1 VWGCFTAGE
10 SKIHHKIKEGWK
22 MQVFKKKE
30 ILKDVLEKRRNVI
43 DLIVEMKDLAGLAI
57 DLGFSALLLQDKKLA
72 EKIKELKEEMDI
84 KQYEIEIE
92 CMLAASSP
100 EQALGLT
107 SVMRVASAVADI
119 SDAVN
124 EIIDSVLRGI
134 PPHPTIKEALKAAA
148 ETIDYVNIKTDS
160 KVVGKTIDE
169 VTKGLANVI
178 GLKREEVWSYQPGGE
193 ERIRA
198 KDVLI
203 VSGGK
208 RRVSEVIKELRK

>member
-1 VWGCFTAGE
+1 
-10 SKIHHKIKEGWK
+10 

-43 DLIVEMKDLAGLAI
+43 DLIVEMKDLSGLAV

-72 EKIKELKEEMDI
+72 DKITELKEEMDI
-84 KQYEIEIE
+84 KQYEIEME
-92 CMLAASSP
+92 CMLAASNV

-124 EIIDSVLRGI
+124 ELIDSVLRGI
-134 PPHPTIKEALKAAA
+134 PPHPIIKEALKAAA
-148 ETIDYVNIKTDS
+148 ETIDYVNIKKDS

-169 VTKGLANVI
+169 VTKGLVDVI
-178 GLKREEVWSYQPGGE
+178 GLKREDVWSYQPGGE
-193 ERIRA
+193 ERIKT
-198 KDVLI
+198 KDFLI
-203 VSGGK
+203 ISGGK
-208 RRVSEVIKELRK
+208 RRVSEVIKGLRK

>member
-1 VWGCFTAGE
+1 
-10 SKIHHKIKEGWK
+10 

-30 ILKDVLEKRRNVI
+30 ILKDVIEGRRNVI
-43 DLIVEMKDLAGLAI
+43 DLIVEMKDLAGLAV

-72 EKIKELKEEMDI
+72 EKITELKEEMDM

-92 CMLAASSP
+92 CMLAASNI

-107 SVMRVASAVADI
+107 SVMRVASAVAAI

-124 EIIDSVLRGI
+124 EIVDGVLRGI

-148 ETIDYVNIKTDS
+148 KTIDYVNIKKDS
-160 KVVGKTIDE
+160 KTVGKTIQE
-169 VTKGLANVI
+169 VTKGLVDVI
-178 GLKREEVWSYQPGGE
+178 GLKREDVWSYQPGGD
-193 ERIRA
+193 ERIKA

-203 VSGGK
+203 ISGGK
-208 RRVSEVIKELRK
+208 RRVNEIIKELRK

>member
-1 VWGCFTAGE
+1 
-10 SKIHHKIKEGWK
+10 

-30 ILKDVLEKRRNVI
+30 ILKDVIEKRRNVI

-72 EKIKELKEEMDI
+72 EKITELKEEMEI
-84 KQYEIEIE
+84 KQYEIEME
-92 CMLAASSP
+92 CMLAASNV

-124 EIIDSVLRGI
+124 ELIDSVLRGI
-134 PPHPTIKEALKAAA
+134 PPHPTIQEALRAAA
-148 ETIDYVNIKTDS
+148 ETIDYVNIRKDS

-169 VTKGLANVI
+169 VTKGMVNVI
-178 GLKREEVWSYQPGGE
+178 GLKREDVWSYQPKVE
-193 ERIRA
+193 ERIKA

-203 VSGGK
+203 ISGGK
-208 RRVSEVIKELRK
+208 RRVSEVLKELKK

>member
-1 VWGCFTAGE
+1 
-10 SKIHHKIKEGWK
+10 

-30 ILKDVLEKRRNVI
+30 ILKDVIEGRRNVI
-43 DLIVEMKDLAGLAI
+43 DLIVEMKDLAGLAV

-72 EKIKELKEEMDI
+72 EKITELKEEMDM

-92 CMLAASSP
+92 CMLAASNI

-107 SVMRVASAVADI
+107 SVMRVASAVAAI

-124 EIIDSVLRGI
+124 EIIDGVLRGI

-148 ETIDYVNIKTDS
+148 NTIDYVNIKKDS
-160 KVVGKTIDE
+160 KIVGKTIQE
-169 VTKGLANVI
+169 VTKGLVDVI
-178 GLKREEVWSYQPGGE
+178 GLKREDVWSYQPGGD
-193 ERIRA
+193 ERIKA

-203 VSGGK
+203 ISGGK
-208 RRVSEVIKELRK
+208 RRVNDIIKELRK

>member
-1 VWGCFTAGE
+1 
-10 SKIHHKIKEGWK
+10 

-30 ILKDVLEKRRNVI
+30 IIKDVLDKRRNVI

-72 EKIKELKEEMDI
+72 EKITELKEEMDI
-84 KQYEIEIE
+84 KQYEIEME
-92 CMLAASSP
+92 CMLAASNV
-100 EQALGLT
+100 EQAMGLT

-134 PPHPTIKEALKAAA
+134 PPHPIIKEALKAAA
-148 ETIDYVNIKTDS
+148 ETIDYVNIRKDS

-169 VTKGLANVI
+169 VTKGLASVI
-178 GLKREEVWSYQPGGE
+178 GLKREDVWSYQPKGE
-193 ERIRA
+193 ERIKA
-198 KDVLI
+198 KDFLI
-203 VSGGK
+203 ISGGK
-208 RRVSEVIKELRK
+208 RRVDEVAKELRK

>member
-1 VWGCFTAGE
+1 
-10 SKIHHKIKEGWK
+10 

-30 ILKDVLEKRRNVI
+30 ILKDVIEGRRNVI
-43 DLIVEMKDLAGLAI
+43 DLIVEMKDLAGLAV

-72 EKIKELKEEMDI
+72 EKITELKEEMDM

-92 CMLAASSP
+92 CMLAASNI

-107 SVMRVASAVADI
+107 SVMRVASAVAAI

-124 EIIDSVLRGI
+124 EIIDGVLRGI

-148 ETIDYVNIKTDS
+148 NTIDYVNIKKES
-160 KVVGKTIDE
+160 KTVGKTIQE
-169 VTKGLANVI
+169 ITKGLVDVI
-178 GLKREEVWSYQPGGE
+178 GLKREDVWSYQPGGD
-193 ERIRA
+193 ERIKA

-203 VSGGK
+203 ISGGK
-208 RRVSEVIKELRK
+208 RRVNEIIKELRK

>member
-1 VWGCFTAGE
+1 
-10 SKIHHKIKEGWK
+10 

-30 ILKDVLEKRRNVI
+30 ILKDVIEGRRNVI
-43 DLIVEMKDLAGLAI
+43 DLIVEMKDLSGLAV

-72 EKIKELKEEMDI
+72 EKITELKEEMDM

-92 CMLAASSP
+92 CMLAASNI

-107 SVMRVASAVADI
+107 SVMRVASAVAAI

-124 EIIDSVLRGI
+124 EIIDGVLRGI

-148 ETIDYVNIKTDS
+148 NTIDYVNIKKDS
-160 KVVGKTIDE
+160 KTVGKTIQE
-169 VTKGLANVI
+169 VTKGLVDVI
-178 GLKREEVWSYQPGGE
+178 GLKREDVWSYQPGGD
-193 ERIRA
+193 ERIKA

-203 VSGGK
+203 ISGGK
-208 RRVSEVIKELRK
+208 RRVNEIIKELRK

>member
-1 VWGCFTAGE
+1 
-10 SKIHHKIKEGWK
+10 

-30 ILKDVLEKRRNVI
+30 ILKDVIEGKRNVI

-72 EKIKELKEEMDI
+72 EKITELKEEMDM

-92 CMLAASSP
+92 CMLAASNI

-107 SVMRVASAVADI
+107 SVMRVASAVAAI

-124 EIIDSVLRGI
+124 EIIDGVLRGI

-148 ETIDYVNIKTDS
+148 NTIDYISIRKDS
-160 KVVGKTIDE
+160 KIIGKTIQD
-169 VTKGLANVI
+169 VTKGLVDVI
-178 GLKREEVWSYQPGGE
+178 GLKREDVWSYQPSGD
-193 ERIRA
+193 ERIKAR
-198 KDVLI
+198 DILI
-203 VSGGK
+203 ISGGK
-208 RRVSEVIKELRK
+208 RRVNETIKELRK

>member
-1 VWGCFTAGE
+1 
-10 SKIHHKIKEGWK
+10 

-72 EKIKELKEEMDI
+72 DKITELKEEMEI
-84 KQYEIEIE
+84 KQYEIEME
-92 CMLAASSP
+92 CMLAASNV

-124 EIIDSVLRGI
+124 EIIDSILRGI
-134 PPHPTIKEALKAAA
+134 PPHPIIKEALKAAA
-148 ETIDYVNIKTDS
+148 ETIDYVNIKKDS
-160 KVVGKTIDE
+160 KVAGKTIDE
-169 VTKGLANVI
+169 ATKGLVDVI
-178 GLKREEVWSYQPGGE
+178 GLKREDVWSYQPSGE
-193 ERIRA
+193 DRIKA
-198 KDVLI
+198 KDFLI
-203 VSGGK
+203 ISGGK

>member
-1 VWGCFTAGE
+1 
-10 SKIHHKIKEGWK
+10 

-30 ILKDVLEKRRNVI
+30 ILKDVIEKRRNVI

-72 EKIKELKEEMDI
+72 EKITELKEEMEI
-84 KQYEIEIE
+84 KQYEIEME
-92 CMLAASSP
+92 CMLAASNV

-124 EIIDSVLRGI
+124 ELIDSVLRGI
-134 PPHPTIKEALKAAA
+134 PPHPTIQEALRAAA
-148 ETIDYVNIKTDS
+148 ETIDYVNVKKDS

-169 VTKGLANVI
+169 VTKGMVNVI
-178 GLKREEVWSYQPGGE
+178 GLKREDVWSYQPKVE
-193 ERIRA
+193 ERIKA

-203 VSGGK
+203 ISGGK
-208 RRVSEVIKELRK
+208 RRVGEVLKELRK